1 MNLVEINL
9 SQKMN
14 QMNKYN
20 ISNIDI
26 ARLAKQEGYTDGMA
40 TQPSR
45 NTITGGGGNDG
56 GDILS
61 RIINL
66 EIKAELIEQFLR
78 KTNSTLSSMNSNI
91 DSHFSSLDLRL
102 NEATKRLD
110 SSEKLLSEKIENTS
124 KLTEANVRSFITEA
138 KLSVILVIPTII
150 GAVFSLYK
158 IFTNK

>member
-14 QMNKYN
+14 QMNKNN

-26 ARLAKQEGYTDGMA
+26 ARLAKQEGYIDGIT

-45 NTITGGGGNDG
+45 NNITGGGGNDG
-56 GDILS
+56 GDVLS

-78 KTNSTLSSMNSNI
+78 NTNSTLSSMNSNL
-91 DSHFSSLDLRL
+91 DSHFNSLELRL
-102 NEATKRLD
+102 NETGKRLD

-124 KLTEANVRSFITEA
+124 KLTEANVRTFIAEA

-150 GAVFSLYK
+150 GAAFTLYK
-158 IFTNK
+158 IFSNK